1 MKLKINLMLWKL
13 CDVKTANILLTEK
26 ANVMDKIFGQKK
38 VTIVTRMRMIFA
50 VMGKGG
56 ATNE

>member
-1 MKLKINLMLWKL
+1 MLWKL